1 MYGIACGPA
10 DARKSQ
16 PIQWVKRLLKEPP
29 GTYEKHDTGS
39 APPIE
44 ATRMSADTCPAG
56 TTNPDIF
63 EEWRKFCLEIT
74 DFCNVKGFSVQ
85 KPWRTLTPSRVTS
98 MERMQRIIVTNAKGG
113 CGKSTIAT
121 NLAARLSNAGT
132 VSLFDY
138 DAQASSMHWLKLRG
152 ERHTTIHGV
161 AAHRQPANGVTR
173 TFQLRTP
180 PNTRY
185 LVMDTPAGTGGT
197 DLAQLVQ
204 HSDAVIIPV
213 LPSPIDIHAAAHFV
227 RDLLIVGKARS
238 YNVRI
243 GVVANRVRKNTIMY
257 QALRQFLRSLNITFI
272 TALRDTQ
279 NYAKASHQGVGIH
292 ELKSSTAY
300 LDCRQWEPL
309 LQWLNDAPSDFLPA
323 RAASEP
329 VIGYRDAV
337 TGKAQWKKI
346 SA

>member
-1 MYGIACGPA
+1 
-10 DARKSQ
+10 
-16 PIQWVKRLLKEPP
+16 
-29 GTYEKHDTGS
+29 
-39 APPIE
+39 
-44 ATRMSADTCPAG
+44 
-56 TTNPDIF
+56 
-63 EEWRKFCLEIT
+63 
-74 DFCNVKGFSVQ
+74 
-85 KPWRTLTPSRVTS
+85 

-121 NLAARLSNAGT
+121 NLAARLSQAGT

-138 DAQASSMHWLKLRG
+138 DPQASSMHWLKLRG

-185 LVMDTPAGTGGT
+185 LVMDTPAGTSGI
-197 DLAQLVQ
+197 DLAQVVQ
-204 HSDAVIIPV
+204 HADAVIIPV

-227 RDLLIVGKARS
+227 RDLLLVGKARA

-309 LQWLNDAPSDFLPA
+309 LQWLSDARSDFQPA
-323 RAASEP
+323 RAAPESVMGYLDTSE
-329 VIGYRDAV
+329 
-337 TGKAQWKKI
+337 GKALWKKI

>member
-1 MYGIACGPA
+1 M
-10 DARKSQ
+10 
-16 PIQWVKRLLKEPP
+16 
-29 GTYEKHDTGS
+29 
-39 APPIE
+39 
-44 ATRMSADTCPAG
+44 
-56 TTNPDIF
+56 
-63 EEWRKFCLEIT
+63 
-74 DFCNVKGFSVQ
+74 Q
-85 KPWRTLTPSRVTS
+85 KPWRTLTPSCVAS

-121 NLAARLSNAGT
+121 NLAACLSNAGT

-138 DAQASSMHWLKLRG
+138 DPQASSMHWLKLRG
-152 ERHTTIHGV
+152 ERHTAIHGV
-161 AAHRQPANGVTR
+161 AAHRKPANGMTR

-185 LVMDTPAGTGGT
+185 VVMDTPAGSGGP
-197 DLAQLVQ
+197 DLYHVVQ
-204 HSDAVIIPV
+204 NADAVIIPV

-292 ELKSSTAY
+292 ELKSTTAY
-300 LDCRQWEPL
+300 LDCQQWEPL
-309 LQWLNDAPSDFLPA
+309 LHWLSEAPSDFEPEFE
-323 RAASEP
+323 ASEQA
-329 VIGYRDAV
+329 VNYRDAMAA
-337 TGKAQWKKI
+337 KAMWKKI